1 MLNTHIISIPC
12 EGSVCMPENK
22 GKLSTITNNI
32 NPENDLSMSVVE
44 KQESAYPTVEM
55 VINNEVTKPENAFN
69 KDPNIE

>member
-1 MLNTHIISIPC
+1 
-12 EGSVCMPENK
+12 MPENK

>member
-1 MLNTHIISIPC
+1 
-12 EGSVCMPENK
+12 MPENK

-32 NPENDLSMSVVE
+32 NPENGLSMSVVE